1 MTAQP
6 QALKGL
12 KVIEVGGYAAGPWI
26 GKVLANYGATV
37 VHIEA
42 RDRPDGFRLQYPPY
56 RNGVKGI
63 NRSGC
68 FSYFN
73 DSKYDVTIDVK
84 KPGGLDLARR
94 LSDWA
99 DVLIENMRPGVIDR
113 IGLGYED
120 LKKTNPDLIFMSTC
134 NMGQTGPRAATGG
147 FGSQLSALAGFCG
160 LTGDAAGSPQLLYG
174 PYIDF
179 VAALVG
185 APLILAALDR
195 RERTGKGAFID
206 VAQYECGA
214 FFLAGPLYD
223 FHANGNVLERESNRD
238 HVACP
243 HNAYPCAGDDNWIAL
258 SCWSDDE
265 FATLAG
271 LMGHGEWPRDPR
283 FKDPAARQKNAEA
296 LDAAISSW
304 TRTMDADAAVAALQ
318 DAKVHAYKVNTCAD
332 LFTDPQLT
340 HRKTWR
346 VRKHPEIDYQA
357 FYFPG
362 FDLSEHP
369 GEVTA
374 AAPVIGQD
382 NEIVFREYLGLT
394 EEEYRKL
401 EENGV
406 I

>member
-1 MTAQP
+1 MTAIP

-37 VHIEA
+37 IHIEA

-56 RNGVKGI
+56 PKGRKGI

-73 DSKYDVTIDVK
+73 DSKYAVTLDIK
-84 KPGGLDLARR
+84 KPGGLELAKK
-94 LSDWA
+94 LSDWS

-113 IGLGYED
+113 IGLGYEE
-120 LKKTNPDLIFMSTC
+120 LKKTNPDLIFLSTC
-134 NMGQTGPRAATGG
+134 NMGQTGPRALTGG

-160 LTGDAAGSPQLLYG
+160 LTGEPEGSPQLLYG

-179 VAALVG
+179 IAALVG
-185 APLILAALDR
+185 APIVLAALDKR
-195 RERTGKGAFID
+195 RRTGEGSFID
-206 VAQYECGA
+206 VSQYECGC

-223 FHANGNVLERESNRD
+223 YHANGKVIERDANAD
-238 HVACP
+238 PVAAP
-243 HNAYPCAGDDNWIAL
+243 HNAYPCKDEEWIAA

-265 FATLAG
+265 FRRFAAAL
-271 LMGHGEWPRDPR
+271 GHGEWAEDGR
-283 FKDPAARQKNAEA
+283 FATAEA
-296 LDAAISSW
+296 RRANLAELDQAITAWSRGQNADDAAS
-304 TRTMDADAAVAALQ
+304 ALQ
-318 DAKVHAYKVNTCAD
+318 AAGIRAYKTNTCAD

-340 HRKTWR
+340 HRKAWR

-357 FYFPG
+357 HYFPG
-362 FDLSEHP
+362 FDLSEQP

-374 AAPVIGQD
+374 PAPVLGQD
-382 NEIVFREYLGLT
+382 NEIVFKEYLGLS
-394 EEEYRKL
+394 EEEYKEL

-406 I
+406 F

>member
-1 MTAQP
+1 MTAISS
-6 QALKGL
+6 ALKGI

-63 NRSGC
+63 NKSGC

-84 KPGGLDLARR
+84 KPGGLQLARR
-94 LSDWA
+94 LADWSDI
-99 DVLIENMRPGVIDR
+99 LIENMRPGVIDR
-113 IGLGYED
+113 IGLGFEE
-120 LKKTNPDLIFMSTC
+120 LKKSNPDLIFMSTC

-160 LTGDAAGSPQLLYG
+160 LTGDADGTPQLLYG

-185 APLILAALDR
+185 APLVLAALDR

-223 FHANGNVLERESNRD
+223 FHANGNVLERQTNRD
-238 HVACP
+238 PVAAP
-243 HNAYPCAGDDNWIAL
+243 HNAYPCQGEDVWIAA
-258 SCWSDDE
+258 SAWDDAE
-265 FATLAG
+265 FARMADV
-271 LMGHGEWPRDPR
+271 MGHPEWTSDQR
-283 FKDPAARQKNAEA
+283 FKTADARRANADA
-296 LDAAISSW
+296 LDAAVASG
-304 TRTMDADAAVAALQ
+304 TRTQDADAAVAALQ
-318 DAKVHAYKVNTCAD
+318 AAKVHAYKVNTCAD
-332 LFTDPQLT
+332 LFDDPQLV

-357 FYFPG
+357 HYFPG
-362 FDLSEHP
+362 FDLSEQP
-369 GEVTA
+369 GDVTA
-374 AAPVIGQD
+374 PAPVLGQD
-382 NEIVFREYLGLT
+382 NELVFREFLGLSD
-394 EEEYRKL
+394 EEYKTL
-401 EENGV
+401 EDNGV